1 MRKGFSLIEL
11 LTVVGVISI
20 LSVPLARL
28 STATIRD
35 IPENLRIIESNTSIL
50 NMLQQLRRDTNIAKS
65 FPTSV
70 EGYTANDETLLIKLA
85 NETICYQLK
94 DGRVF
99 RRTLANSQ
107 TGSEENITRWPV
119 RQAKIKW
126 SVWRKGPASYAVEAK
141 TCIERKRG
149 DVVEKK
155 MANSHLYFTGAYQ
168 EAVN

>member
-1 MRKGFSLIEL
+1 
-11 LTVVGVISI
+11 
-20 LSVPLARL
+20 
-28 STATIRD
+28 
-35 IPENLRIIESNTSIL
+35 
-50 NMLQQLRRDTNIAKS
+50 MLKQLRRDTNIAKS

-70 EGYTANDETLLIKLA
+70 EGYTANDETLLIELA

-99 RRTLANSQ
+99 RRTLANSK

-126 SVWRKGPASYAVEAK
+126 SVWQKGPASYAVEAK